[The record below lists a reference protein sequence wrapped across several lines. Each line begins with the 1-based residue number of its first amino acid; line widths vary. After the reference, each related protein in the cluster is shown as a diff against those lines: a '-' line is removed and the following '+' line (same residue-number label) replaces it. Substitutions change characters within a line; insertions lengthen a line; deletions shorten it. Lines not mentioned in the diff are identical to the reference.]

1 MTRLAESAQYCGFSL
16 LLWLSCVGSV
26 TGEPNAAE
34 SNTEKR
40 MYTGS
45 MGSDCVSL
53 LGYFPFGLGLDLDLE
68 TTPAS
73 ASVLALALAVAL
85 TCVVPGACV
94 SKIRFVVLCY
104 MPLSAKHG
112 NGKPAISAL
121 GRQ

>member
-45 MGSDCVSL
+45 MGSECVSL
-53 LGYFPFGLGLDLDLE
+53 LGCFPFGLGLGLDLA
-68 TTPAS
+68 TTPAFAS
-73 ASVLALALAVAL
+73 ASVLALVAAL